1 MSSFTFGWAFW
12 YACAAGTR
20 VESTHTTSG
29 PEVCAAC
36 VKPSF
41 APAPETEPL
50 AEELPFPHA
59 ATVTTSATAPTAN
72 AARALDAL
80 RPLRARAAG
89 IPRAID
95 ASTTLCSRLSAAT
108 TGGQQRSIYVYYL
121 FGRVAPVNAEL
132 RAPCM
137 PINAH
142 ED

>member
-50 AEELPFPHA
+50 DEELPFPHA
-59 ATVTTSATAPTAN
+59 ATVTAPTAN
-72 AARALDAL
+72 ATRALDAL
-80 RPLRARAAG
+80 RRLRARAAR

-132 RAPCM
+132 HAS
-137 PINAH
+137 
-142 ED
+142 